1 MDAVVLGGGDLLCPY
16 RPNISKDFI
25 NPAYLR
31 RPVHVAGIG
40 VELNRPDIDPD
51 VLERWRAF
59 LTDPA
64 IRSISTRDPGSSDW
78 IRDHITPQVP
88 VGTHPDLVC
97 ALPLPPASRPEGPP
111 ILGLITRHIKH
122 PKEYRLA
129 AEAARR
135 LAARGWR
142 IRHVIGGVGPHG
154 RKDFENARH
163 LDVPGKETVYGENLD
178 DISRAIGECSLVFS
192 MKLHTTLAAVM
203 YEVPTISLN
212 PVVKARAFMR
222 AAGCGDLVLAHDDR
236 RLLAL
241 IETGVAPPPADNV
254 ARLRADASQ
263 TMRDLAQRLWK
274 DFRDSTPARMRAL
287 PAAATLP
294 GD

>member
-1 MDAVVLGGGDLLCPY
+1 RAERSQITP
-16 RPNISKDFI
+16 PNI
-25 NPAYLR
+25 
-31 RPVHVAGIG
+31 
-40 VELNRPDIDPD
+40 
-51 VLERWRAF
+51 
-59 LTDPA
+59 
-64 IRSISTRDPGSSDW
+64 
-78 IRDHITPQVP
+78 
-88 VGTHPDLVC
+88 
-97 ALPLPPASRPEGPP
+97 PASSFRQASGGQT
-111 ILGLITRHIKH
+111 GLEQRETEKI
-122 PKEYRLA
+122 E
-129 AEAARR
+129 
-135 LAARGWR
+135 
-142 IRHVIGGVGPHG
+142 
-154 RKDFENARH
+154 
-163 LDVPGKETVYGENLD
+163 VPYGENLD